1 MSAPEQEKSRWGLIL
16 AGLAVA
22 GGVVWFDWSSR
33 EVDSSASIVQPAS
46 NAATRA
52 TDRRDF
58 VADLN
63 ARGVASTINPVAS
76 VSKTLLTDTINRPLF
91 TATRR
96 QPISAPPAAIPPP
109 APPPPPDPR
118 ALQLVGVMVGKDGE
132 VALVRLRGQRRSQSV
147 RTGEIIAGWTVKEIT
162 SRSMR
167 VSKADV
173 EATIGV
179 ASNKGRPG
187 RARFRAP
194 PGSRNDPARQ
204 PAAAPRNLPPHL
216 RRLRQNQGQGAR
228 MQPGPQQFGR
238 GSER

>member
-16 AGLAVA
+16 VGLAVA

-33 EVDSSASIVQPAS
+33 EADSSASIVQPAS
-46 NAATRA
+46 NAGSRT
-52 TDRRDF
+52 TDQRDF
-58 VADLN
+58 VADIN
-63 ARGVASTINPVAS
+63 ARGVASAINPVAS
-76 VSKTLLTDTINRPLF
+76 VPKTLLTDTINRPLF

-179 ASNKGRPG
+179 ASNDGPSGRS
-187 RARFRAP
+187 RFRAP
-194 PGSRNDPARQ
+194 QGSLNDPDQQ
-204 PAAAPRNLPPHL
+204 PAAAPRHLPPHL
-216 RRLRQNQGQGAR
+216 RRLRQYQGQGAPP
-228 MQPGPQQFGR
+228 QPDNEQFER